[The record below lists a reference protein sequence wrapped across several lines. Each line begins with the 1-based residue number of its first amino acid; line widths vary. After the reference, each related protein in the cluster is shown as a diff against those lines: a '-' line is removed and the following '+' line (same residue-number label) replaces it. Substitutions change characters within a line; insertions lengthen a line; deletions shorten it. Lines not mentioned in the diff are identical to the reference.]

1 MQCRQHKISYRNIKP
16 VIASDL
22 ADNTEP
28 AWLLDTDHTVDG
40 LAVCYYNVLAHCF
53 DPPQILFP
61 NIKLVIFSPLKLL
74 TTLPYP
80 DAPVLYFKFLDFYL
94 TRSTSGY
101 YNIPPP
107 SHSHSIL
114 TISYCLLHSCLSSAF
129 PSALHWMVL
138 ILLSWLSKLLH
149 QIIHHDGLGYNC

>member
-1 MQCRQHKISYRNIKP
+1 MQCHQHKISYRNIKP

-28 AWLLDTDHTVDG
+28 AWLLTTDHTVDG

-61 NIKLVIFSPLKLL
+61 NIKLIIFAPLKLL

-94 TRSTSGY
+94 ARSTSGY

-114 TISYCLLHSCLSSAF
+114 TISYCLLHSCLSCLSFCSPLDGVNITELVIKATSSNH
-129 PSALHWMVL
+129 PSWWAQL
-138 ILLSWLSKLLH
+138 
-149 QIIHHDGLGYNC
+149 

>member
-1 MQCRQHKISYRNIKP
+1 MQCHQHKISYRNIKP

-28 AWLLDTDHTVDG
+28 AWLLTTDHTVDG

-61 NIKLVIFSPLKLL
+61 NIKLIIFAPLKLL
-74 TTLPYP
+74 TTLLTP
-80 DAPVLYFKFLDFYL
+80 LSFISSFWTFTWLDPPAAI
-94 TRSTSGY
+94 TTSHLPHTP
-101 YNIPPP
+101 I
-107 SHSHSIL
+107 
-114 TISYCLLHSCLSSAF
+114 LSSQFLTVCSIPAFPAF